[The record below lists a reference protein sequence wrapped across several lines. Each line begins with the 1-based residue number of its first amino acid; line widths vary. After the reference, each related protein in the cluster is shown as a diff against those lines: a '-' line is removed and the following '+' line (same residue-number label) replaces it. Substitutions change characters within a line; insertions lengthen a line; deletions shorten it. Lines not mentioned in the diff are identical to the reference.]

1 MWKQESQGYN
11 LSLASTDQTNFWRKQ
26 IPDMF
31 NKMMGRTRYVVCRL
45 FLHLSGSDIAP
56 LLGELNR
63 IGREA
68 IDAEGE
74 LQVLGEGLVELCE
87 TLLRY
92 DEYWL
97 SAANEGD
104 VFWSEGE
111 AGDYVN
117 DLFSDSAERY
127 GADLELDTDD
137 VDQPL
142 SLPATRN
149 IIIMLTVAYE
159 GEVPDLETDLANI
172 QALKQAF
179 KALINLHYNNKLRA
193 IQVHFSPARLGDELT
208 NDQLLQYYPELIP
221 L

>member
-1 MWKQESQGYN
+1 
-11 LSLASTDQTNFWRKQ
+11 
-26 IPDMF
+26 MF
-31 NKMMGRTRYVVCRL
+31 NKMMGKTRYVVSRL
-45 FLHLSGSDIAP
+45 FLHLGGSDVAP
-56 LLGELNR
+56 ILGELNR
-63 IGREA
+63 IARDA

-74 LQVLGEGLVELCE
+74 IEALGEGLVELSE

-92 DEYWL
+92 DEYWI

-117 DLFSDSAERY
+117 DLFSDSAARY
-127 GADLELDTDD
+127 GADLELDGDD
-137 VDQPL
+137 FDEPL

-149 IIIMLTVAYE
+149 IVIMITVAFE
-159 GEVPDLETDLANI
+159 GEVPELETDLANI
-172 QALKQAF
+172 QALKEGLKAF
-179 KALINLHYNNKLRA
+179 INLHYKHKLRA
-193 IQVHFSPARLGDELT
+193 IQVHFSPARLGDELS